1 LSLGLPRERASAA
14 ALALAAG
21 VMIGFGLG
29 ICQIIWVTTLQELVP
44 ADKLGRVSSVDW
56 LGSLAL
62 MPVGLA
68 VDGIL
73 TDRMGPAWVFVA
85 AGTLNLGLC
94 ALALSVRGIRQLD

>member
-1 LSLGLPRERASAA
+1 
-14 ALALAAG
+14 
-21 VMIGFGLG
+21 
-29 ICQIIWVTTLQELVP
+29 VTTLQELVP

-73 TDRMGPAWVFVA
+73 TDHMGPAWVFVV
-85 AGTLNLGLC
+85 AGALNLALC
-94 ALALSVRGIRQLD
+94 ALALTVPGIRRLD